1 MNDHNDKPYLLPLL
15 CMGLVALSGC
25 LFWISKLTDGP
36 ENGGRYDA
44 PAINAPAWFGFLISA
59 FFALMV
65 GGLCLDRLGK
75 WVDSRRRE
83 PHVDDQ
89 GRP

>member
-25 LFWISKLTDGP
+25 LFWISKLTGGP

-75 WVDSRRRE
+75 WVESRRRE
-83 PHVDDQ
+83 PRDQ
-89 GRP
+89 WRP